1 MKLTDKALQH
11 FELQEKSPGNLLFQ
25 QLMYDKGY
33 CLLQLQRFE
42 EAKSWFRKL
51 IDSRHLSIPR
61 RTRDLY
67 SFVYE
72 LDVCN
77 CLLGLGK
84 YEEALKL
91 LKSIEKD
98 DLCQSFIGEESIG
111 EFLLVKAECVFVL
124 FSLEIYRQNNKNA
137 LR

>member
-1 MKLTDKALQH
+1 
-11 FELQEKSPGNLLFQ
+11 
-25 QLMYDKGY
+25 
-33 CLLQLQRFE
+33 
-42 EAKSWFRKL
+42 
-51 IDSRHLSIPR
+51 
-61 RTRDLY
+61 
-67 SFVYE
+67 
-72 LDVCN
+72 VCN